1 MDGELAALEGG
12 GDADLDAEFVGLV
25 RLAFANAFDLG
36 SVQAV
41 DLGAALAAF
50 LREHA
55 VCEDKQPCELRLQPR
70 VVFDFADDIAND
82 AAETGLELAQRAVGA
97 LELAGMGIALVHDE
111 RELADP
117 LVVGAA

>member
-1 MDGELAALEGG
+1 MDDGWSRFDERLGRLSGRPVRRSRRRAAFNLGG
-12 GDADLDAEFVGLV
+12 
-25 RLAFANAFDLG
+25 
-36 SVQAV
+36 VQAV

-82 AAETGLELAQRAVGA
+82 AAEIGLELAQRAVGT
-97 LELAGMGIALVHDE
+97 LELAGMGI
-111 RELADP
+111 
-117 LVVGAA
+117 